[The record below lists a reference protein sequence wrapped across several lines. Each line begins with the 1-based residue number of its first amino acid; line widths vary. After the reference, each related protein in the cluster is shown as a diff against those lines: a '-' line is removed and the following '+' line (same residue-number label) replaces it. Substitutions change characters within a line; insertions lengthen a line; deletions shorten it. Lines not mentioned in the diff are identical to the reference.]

1 LSTANPARWLSI
13 VPNSLG
19 LVAVVWA
26 IPVAIVVVGLPIAL
40 LFLGLRMVARLIWP
54 GA

>member
-1 LSTANPARWLSI
+1 LSTANPARWFSI

-26 IPVAIVVVGLPIAL
+26 LPIAIIAVGLPIAL
-40 LFLGLRMVARLIWP
+40 LFLGLRMLARLIWP